1 MNSLDLDFTS
11 GDADTTAPQE
21 ENQVLVAYFSATNN
35 TEGVA
40 QHIASILDAE
50 LYEITPAVPYTS
62 ADLDYGDDSSRTTIE
77 MNDPD
82 ARPEI
87 AGSVENMEDYDVI
100 FLGYPIW
107 WGDAPRIINTFL
119 ESYDFSGKTI
129 VPFCTSNSSGIG
141 SSDRDLHS
149 MANDADWL
157 SGQRFSSGTSEAT
170 VENWING
177 LGLDLEMAA

>member
-1 MNSLDLDFTS
+1 
-11 GDADTTAPQE
+11 
-21 ENQVLVAYFSATNN
+21 
-35 TEGVA
+35 
-40 QHIASILDAE
+40 
-50 LYEITPAVPYTS
+50 
-62 ADLDYGDDSSRTTIE
+62 

-149 MANDADWL
+149 MASDADWL
-157 SGQRFSSGTSEAT
+157 SGQRFSSGASEAT